1 MQPQRSFT
9 SRIASFSFRHKWYV
23 LGAWL
28 ILLVTAGVLSTGLGK
43 TLTTDFRDL
52 SHSDSRVG
60 KDLIDS
66 RFGARPLTEELVVRS
81 ETDTVDSPAFQSLVN
96 GLAGQIRGLKGVQ
109 NVQTYIDTQSPSMVS
124 ADRHAALTAV
134 TLSSDEKTAESDVAA
149 VIDAVKGTQHPAG
162 YELHLTGPAS
172 TAHEQN
178 KLSEKDISSAEMFG
192 LPIALIVM
200 LLAFGTVV
208 AAGVPLL
215 LGFAAIGGALGI
227 VALIGK
233 AFALSFFVTNI
244 ITMIGLAVGI
254 DYSLFIIGRY
264 REELKRGHTLAEALA
279 IASDSSGRAVFFSGI
294 TVLLALAGMLFV
306 RNNIFV
312 SIGIGAMVVVLV
324 AVVASLTLL
333 PALLSLFGRKIN
345 ALRIPFLGK
354 AEFGH
359 RFWGVVT
366 HAVQHRPVV
375 FLVGSVAILAAAA
388 LPLTQISLGSN
399 GVESLPHNTDSYQG
413 IKALERDFSAGIN
426 DPIRI
431 VVDGDVKGAA
441 AQSAIAKLQQ
451 KVAQDPSLQWQGVQ
465 SDQAGRT
472 ALIEVSSSAVDTGA
486 EAKQQVSDLR
496 ADTAAAFQGSGAKAY
511 VTGNLP
517 GFFDVKNQTDSAVP
531 IVFAFVLG
539 LSFLLLLMVFRSVA
553 IPAKAILMNLLSV
566 GAAYGLIVAVFQKGF
581 LASQLGFQRTTQV
594 EFWLPLFLFSILF
607 GLSMDY
613 HVFLLSRVKEEYDR
627 SGDNRLAVREGVQS
641 TAGMITSA
649 AIIMVAVFAAFS
661 RSSQVSLQQM
671 GFGLAIAVFMDATII
686 RSILVPSAMQ
696 LLGKYNW
703 WMPSWLGW
711 LPKISVEGSAALAAD
726 AEERLE
732 LAAAD

>member
-1 MQPQRSFT
+1 MHPSPSFT
-9 SRIASFSFRHKWYV
+9 GRLASVSFRHKWIV
-23 LGAWL
+23 LGTWL
-28 ILLVTAGVLSTGLGK
+28 VLLVAAGMLATGLGK

-60 KDLIDS
+60 KDLIDQ
-66 RFGARPLTEELVVRS
+66 RFGARPLTEALVVRS
-81 ETDTVDSPAFQSLVN
+81 DTDTVDAPAFQTLVS
-96 GLAGQIRGLKGVQ
+96 GLAGQIQRLPGVHG
-109 NVQTYIDTQSPSMVS
+109 VQTYLDAQSPSLVS
-124 ADRHAALTAV
+124 TDRHATLATV
-134 TLSSDEKTAESDVAA
+134 TLASDEKTAENDVVA
-149 VIDAVKGTQHPAG
+149 VINVVNQAAHPAG
-162 YELHLTGPAS
+162 YALHLTGPAS
-172 TAHEQN
+172 SAHEQN
-178 KLSEKDISSAEMFG
+178 QLSEKDISVAEQMG
-192 LPIALIVM
+192 LPIALLVM

-227 VALIGK
+227 VALIGQ

-264 REELKRGHTLAEALA
+264 REELKRGHTPAQAMA
-279 IASDSSGRAVFFSGI
+279 IAADSSGRAVFFSGI
-294 TVLLALAGMLFV
+294 TVLLALGGMLFV

-333 PALLSLFGRKIN
+333 PALLSLFGRKLN
-345 ALRIPFLGK
+345 ALRLPYLGK
-354 AEFGH
+354 AAVGH
-359 RFWGVVT
+359 RFWGMVT
-366 HAVQHRPVV
+366 HAVQRRPVV
-375 FLVGSVAILAAAA
+375 FLVGSVAILGAAAF
-388 LPLTQISLGSN
+388 PLTQINLGSN
-399 GVESLPHNTDSYQG
+399 GVEALPHNTASYQG
-413 IKALERDFSAGIN
+413 IMALERDFSAGVN
-426 DPIRI
+426 DPIRV
-431 VVDGDVKGAA
+431 VVDGPV
-441 AQSAIAKLQQ
+441 QSAPVQQAISTLQQ
-451 KVAQDPSLQWQGVQ
+451 QVAQNASLRWLGVQ
-465 SDQAGRT
+465 TDQAGHT
-472 ALIEVSSSAVDTGA
+472 ALIEVSSSVVDTSSVA
-486 EAKQQVSDLR
+486 RQIVTDLR
-496 ADTAAAFQGSGAKAY
+496 HDTTAAFQGSGAQAY
-511 VTGNLP
+511 LTGNLP
-517 GFFDVKNQTDSAVP
+517 SAFDVKNQTDAAMPV
-531 IVFAFVLG
+531 VFAFVLG
-539 LSFLLLLMVFRSVA
+539 LSFLLLLLVFRSVA

-581 LASQLGFQRTTQV
+581 LASQLGFHQTQQV

-627 SGDNRLAVREGVQS
+627 TGDNKLAVREGVQS

-661 RSSQVSLQQM
+661 RSSQVGLQQM
-671 GFGLAIAVFMDATII
+671 GFGLAIAVFLDATLI
-686 RSILVPSAMQ
+686 RSILVPAAMQ

-711 LPKISVEGSAALAAD
+711 LPRISVEGVAAVEAD
-726 AEERLE
+726 EELQ

>member
-1 MQPQRSFT
+1 MQQQRSFT

-28 ILLVTAGVLSTGLGK
+28 VLLVTAGMLSTGLGS

-60 KDLIDS
+60 KDLIDN

-81 ETDTVDSPAFQSLVN
+81 DADTVDSPAFQSLVT
-96 GLAGQIRGLKGVQ
+96 GLAGQIRGLKGVK
-109 NVQTYIDTQSPSMVS
+109 NVQTYLEAQSPSMVS

-134 TLSSDEKTAESDVAA
+134 TLSSDEKTAETDVAA
-149 VIDAVKGTQHPAG
+149 VVDAVKAAQHPDG
-162 YELHLTGPAS
+162 YALHLTGPAS
-172 TAHEQN
+172 VSHEQN
-178 KLSEKDISSAEMFG
+178 QLSEKDISKAEMFG
-192 LPIALIVM
+192 MPIALVVM

-215 LGFAAIGGALGI
+215 LGFAAIVGALGI

-264 REELKRGHTLAEALA
+264 REELKRGRTPAESLA

-324 AVVASLTLL
+324 AVFASLTLL
-333 PALLSLFGRKIN
+333 PALLGMFGRKISS
-345 ALRIPFLGK
+345 LRIPYLGK

-359 RFWGVVT
+359 RFWGAVT
-366 HAVQHRPVV
+366 HAVQRRPLV
-375 FLVGSVAILAAAA
+375 FLVGSVAILVAAA
-388 LPLTQISLGSN
+388 LPLTQINLGSN

-413 IKALERDFSAGIN
+413 IKALERDFSAGVN
-426 DPIRI
+426 DPVRI
-431 VVDGDVKGAA
+431 VVDGDVQSAG
-441 AQSAIAKLQQ
+441 AQSAIAQLQQ
-451 KVAQDPSLQWQGVQ
+451 KVAQDPSFQWLGVQ
-465 SDQAGRT
+465 TDKAGQT

-486 EAKQQVSDLR
+486 ASKRMVNDLR
-496 ADTAAAFQGSGAKAY
+496 ADTNAAFQGSGVRAY
-511 VTGNLP
+511 VAGSLP

-531 IVFAFVLG
+531 VVFAFVLG

-553 IPAKAILMNLLSV
+553 IPTKAILMNLLSV
-566 GAAYGLIVAVFQKGF
+566 AAAYGLIVAVFQKGF
-581 LASQLGFQRTTQV
+581 LASQLGFQKTPQV

-613 HVFLLSRVKEEYDR
+613 HVFLLSRVKEEYDNT
-627 SGDNRLAVREGVQS
+627 GDNSLAVREGVRS

-696 LLGKYNW
+696 LLGSYNW

-711 LPKISVEGSAALAAD
+711 LPKISVEGSAAQAAD
-726 AEERLE
+726 AEKRLG